1 MTLALLIIAL
11 VAFAVLAMR
20 ESSLR
25 EWGVVVLVIGALSR
39 IGTGEAGFTMATDA
53 FGWIMALLPGVILL
67 LLSIEAVRKP
77 VLMRPVYG
85 AVKSILPRVSRT
97 EQEALDAGTVG
108 WDAELFSG
116 RPDWSKLEA
125 I

>member
-1 MTLALLIIAL
+1 
-11 VAFAVLAMR
+11 MR

-25 EWGVVVLVIGALSR
+25 EWGAVVLVIGALSR
-39 IGTGEAGFTMATDA
+39 IGTNEAGFWVDTSVL
-53 FGWIMALLPGVILL
+53 GWVLALLPGAILL
-67 LLSIEAVRKP
+67 LLSVKAVRKP
-77 VLMRPVYG
+77 LLITPIYG

-116 RPDWSKLEA
+116 RPDWTKLNT
-125 I
+125 IRPLTLTP